1 MEMTVRSIAIVG
13 CGPGAAS
20 YVTGEARTTVAA
32 AGALIGAQ
40 RLLDL
45 FPESQAQRTVVRGS
59 VESTIE
65 AVEQHRDS
73 GVAVL
78 VTGDPGI
85 ASLARGVI
93 AHFGRDACHI
103 IAGVSSVQ
111 VAFARLGVD
120 WADARIVSAHS
131 AEPLIDFSGLAAER
145 KIAILAGS
153 GRAASW
159 AASLAE
165 YLGVGWRFFLAG
177 NLTLPG
183 ECVREI
189 APSELREEPLPALA
203 VLVFLRSHQ
212 L

>member
-1 MEMTVRSIAIVG
+1 MTAPQIAIVG

-20 YVTGEARTTVAA
+20 YVTGEAHTAVAA

-45 FPESQAQRTVVRGS
+45 FPESRAQRIVVRGS
-59 VESTIE
+59 VEATIQ
-65 AVEQHRDS
+65 AVVQHRNTR
-73 GVAVL
+73 VAVL

-85 ASLARGVI
+85 ASLAQGVI
-93 AHFGRDACHI
+93 AYFGRDACRV

-120 WADARIVSAHS
+120 WVDARIVSAHS
-131 AEPLIDFSGLAAER
+131 AEPAIGFSGLAPES

-153 GRAASW
+153 RRSASW
-159 AASLAE
+159 AADLAE
-165 YLGVGWRFFLAG
+165 SLGMGWRFFLAA
-177 NLTLPG
+177 NLTLPD
-183 ECVREI
+183 ECVHEI
-189 APSELREEPLPALA
+189 FPSDLRADPIPALS
-203 VLVFLRSHQ
+203 VLVFLRSAG

>member
-1 MEMTVRSIAIVG
+1 MEMNRIALIG

-20 YVTGEARTTVAA
+20 YVTGEARTAVMAA
-32 AGALIGAQ
+32 DALIGAQ

-45 FPESQAQRTVVRGS
+45 FPESRAQRIVVRGS
-59 VESTIE
+59 IEATIE
-65 AVEQHRDS
+65 AVARHRDA
-73 GVAVL
+73 GAAVL

-93 AHFGRDACHI
+93 AHFGRDACRI

-111 VAFARLGVD
+111 VAFACLGVD
-120 WADARIVSAHS
+120 WTDARIVSAHG
-131 AEPLIDFSGLAAER
+131 AAPTIEFSSLAAEC

-153 GRAASW
+153 GLAVAW
-159 AASLAE
+159 AADLAE
-165 YLGVGWRFFLAG
+165 YLGTGWRLFLAG
-177 NLTLPG
+177 NLTLPE

-189 APSELREEPLPALA
+189 VPYELRAGTLPSLS
-203 VLVFLRSHQ
+203 VLVFLRSHC